1 MTGLRSPPRN
11 MGNGTAA
18 CCICQRCRGNNL
30 YTRLASYSFV
40 YVGLMGRGL
49 EEADG
54 VCKRRRKGGGGAGTG
69 SGGEQDTMNGMGIIL
84 WKIAN
89 DIDVRWLKT

>member
-1 MTGLRSPPRN
+1 M
-11 MGNGTAA
+11 
-18 CCICQRCRGNNL
+18 QEEEERGE
-30 YTRLASYSFV
+30 
-40 YVGLMGRGL
+40 G
-49 EEADG
+49 E
-54 VCKRRRKGGGGAGTG
+54 AGTG